1 MPIVSMKELLESG
14 VHFGHRTSKWNPYM
28 KPYIFTERNDIHIID
43 LQQTVEGLEESYQVI
58 RDLVAEGGVV
68 LFVGTKRQA
77 QDIIKKYA
85 QQVNMPYVIGRWLGG
100 TLTNWQTIRERI
112 HELERLEA
120 MKERG
125 EFELRP
131 KKEALGMERQI
142 ERLEDRLG
150 GIRDMDGLPDLLFVV
165 DVFREEIPVH
175 EANLLRIPVV
185 AMVDTNCNPKNI
197 DYVIPSNDDAIRGI
211 QLIVSKIAQAVQ
223 EGVNL
228 RKDRAAEMEAAEA
241 EAQLPEEL
249 RDELTDEEL
258 LGEATLK
265 KMQEEEEDEE
275 DEEQQAPPQED
286 KPQPDTEAQEAEEDP
301 QEEQEVGEE
310 ESDASADEP
319 QSEPSQDEPQDEEE
333 PQEAQNADDED
344 ENEPKAEDEA

>member
-1 MPIVSMKELLESG
+1 MSIISMKELLESG

-28 KPYIFTERNDIHIID
+28 EPYIFTERNDIHIID
-43 LQQTVEGLEESYQVI
+43 LQQTVEGLEESYEVI
-58 RDLVAEGGVV
+58 RDIVADGGVV

-85 QQVNMPYVIGRWLGG
+85 EQVDMPYVIGRWLGG

-120 MKERG
+120 MRDRG

-142 ERLEDRLG
+142 ERLLHRLG
-150 GIRDMDGLPDLLFVV
+150 GIREMEGLPDILFVV
-165 DVFREEIPVH
+165 DVYREEIPVH
-175 EANLLRIPVV
+175 EANLLKIPVV
-185 AMVDTNCNPKNI
+185 AMVDTNCNPKDV
-197 DYVIPSNDDAIRGI
+197 DYVIPANDDAIRGI
-211 QLIVSKIAQAVQ
+211 QLIVSKIAQAIQ
-223 EGVNL
+223 EGKNM
-228 RKDRAAEMEAAEA
+228 RKDREAEMEAAEA

-265 KMQEEEEDEE
+265 KMQDEQEKEVQKREKEQPAAEAAAEAEEQAEETPETEDEE
-275 DEEQQAPPQED
+275 I
-286 KPQPDTEAQEAEEDP
+286 EAAE
-301 QEEQEVGEE
+301 GEE
-310 ESDASADEP
+310 
-319 QSEPSQDEPQDEEE
+319 SEQPEEE
-333 PQEAQNADDED
+333 VEET
-344 ENEPKAEDEA
+344 EDEA

>member
-1 MPIVSMKELLESG
+1 MSIVSMKELLESG

-43 LQQTVEGLEESYQVI
+43 LQQTVEGLEESYEVI
-58 RDLVAEGGVV
+58 RDTVAKGGEI

-85 QQVNMPYVIGRWLGG
+85 EKVNMPYVIGRWLGG

-120 MKERG
+120 MRDRG

-131 KKEALGMERQI
+131 KKEALGMQRQI
-142 ERLEDRLG
+142 ERLLDRLG
-150 GIRDMDGLPDLLFVV
+150 GIREMDGLPDILFVV

-175 EANLLRIPVV
+175 EANLLKIPVV
-185 AMVDTNCNPKNI
+185 AVVDTNCNPKNI
-197 DYVIPSNDDAIRGI
+197 DYVIPANDDAIRGI

-223 EGVNL
+223 EGVNM
-228 RKDRAAEMEAAEA
+228 RKDREAEMEAAEA

-258 LGEATLK
+258 LGESTLE
-265 KMQEEEEDEE
+265 KMQEEQEKETQKKEEKAEAEVETESEE
-275 DEEQQAPPQED
+275 TEEEIESP
-286 KPQPDTEAQEAEEDP
+286 EADAEPEEEEAEESD
-301 QEEQEVGEE
+301 EE
-310 ESDASADEP
+310 ESDKEEAEESVEEV
-319 QSEPSQDEPQDEEE
+319 SEEE
-333 PQEAQNADDED
+333 KETEG
-344 ENEPKAEDEA
+344 DEA

>member
-1 MPIVSMKELLESG
+1 MKELLESG

-43 LQQTVEGLEESYQVI
+43 LQQTVEGLEESYEVI
-58 RDLVAEGGVV
+58 RDTVAKGGEI

-85 QQVNMPYVIGRWLGG
+85 EKVNMPYVIGRWLGG

-120 MKERG
+120 MRDRG

-131 KKEALGMERQI
+131 KKEALGMQRQI
-142 ERLEDRLG
+142 ERLLDRLG
-150 GIRDMDGLPDLLFVV
+150 GIREMDGLPDILFVV

-175 EANLLRIPVV
+175 EANLLKIPVV
-185 AMVDTNCNPKNI
+185 AVVDTNCNPKNI
-197 DYVIPSNDDAIRGI
+197 DYVIPANDDAIRGI

-223 EGVNL
+223 EGVNM
-228 RKDRAAEMEAAEA
+228 RKDREAEMEAAEA

-258 LGEATLK
+258 LGESTLE
-265 KMQEEEEDEE
+265 KMQEEQEKETQRKEEKAEAEVETESEE
-275 DEEQQAPPQED
+275 TEEEIESP
-286 KPQPDTEAQEAEEDP
+286 EADAEPEEEEAEESD
-301 QEEQEVGEE
+301 EE
-310 ESDASADEP
+310 ESDKEEAEESVEEV
-319 QSEPSQDEPQDEEE
+319 SEEEKEAEESDEEE
-333 PQEAQNADDED
+333 SEE
-344 ENEPKAEDEA
+344 EKETEGDEA

>member
-1 MPIVSMKELLESG
+1 MSIVSMKELLESG

-28 KPYIFTERNDIHIID
+28 EPYIFTERNDIHIID
-43 LQQTVEGLEESYQVI
+43 LQQTVEGLEETYEVI
-58 RDLVAEGGVV
+58 RDTVADGGVV

-85 QQVNMPYVIGRWLGG
+85 DQVDMPYVIGRWLGG

-120 MKERG
+120 MRDRG
-125 EFELRP
+125 EFDLRP

-142 ERLEDRLG
+142 ERLLHRLG
-150 GIRDMDGLPDLLFVV
+150 GIREMEGLPDILFVV

-175 EANLLRIPVV
+175 EANLLKIPVV

-197 DYVIPSNDDAIRGI
+197 DYVIPANDDAIRGI

-223 EGVNL
+223 EGKNM
-228 RKDRAAEMEAAEA
+228 RKDREAEMEAAEA

-265 KMQEEEEDEE
+265 KMQEEQEKETQKREKEQPVAEAETEEEDQEEESLEAEDEE
-275 DEEQQAPPQED
+275 I
-286 KPQPDTEAQEAEEDP
+286 EA
-301 QEEQEVGEE
+301 VVEE
-310 ESDASADEP
+310 ESED
-319 QSEPSQDEPQDEEE
+319 QEEE
-333 PQEAQNADDED
+333 EKE
-344 ENEPKAEDEA
+344 ETEDEA